1 MGCPATTTTTT
12 TTTTAA
18 STSAGAPAAVTAAA
32 PAETG
37 EICINDTAESGMCM
51 SNVKF
56 Q

>member
-18 STSAGAPAAVTAAA
+18 STSAGAPAAA

>member
-12 TTTTAA
+12 TTTTTV
-18 STSAGAPAAVTAAA
+18 STSAGAPAAA